1 MQKPY
6 SIDKNR
12 VAKSRPFPTVE
23 SVKDALKKLKN
34 GESIGF
40 SKYNS
45 LVAMGLVKN
54 KNQVYELS
62 PKYK

>member
-1 MQKPY
+1 MEKPY
-6 SIDKNR
+6 PIDKKR
-12 VAKSRPFPTVE
+12 IAKSRPFSSEE
-23 SVKDALKKLKN
+23 SVLDALKKLKK

-40 SKYNS
+40 SRYNS

-54 KNQVYELS
+54 KNQVYQLS